1 MMLPVAFK
9 EQDITVSKHQILIAG
24 CGDIGSNLGS
34 KLAAQGHRIIGL
46 RRNINQLPPVIQG
59 IAADLNN
66 PALLQQVLQQLT
78 HKIDI
83 VIYAVAAGKRDEQC
97 YREAYLEGLQNLL
110 YALQHNGHS
119 PKQLLFVSSTAVY
132 QQSEHQWIDETSAT
146 EPEGFS
152 GQIMLQA
159 EQLALNN
166 TIPGCVVR
174 FSGIYGPGRNY
185 MLNQVSRGIGY
196 PKQPLSYS
204 NRIHRDDCVGV
215 LQHLIGKVGNETL
228 ESVYLASDCSPSPLS
243 EVTDWLAEQL
253 GTTITEPNSRRVIGS
268 KRCNNQRLLDSG
280 YQFKFPD
287 FRQGYQQLIKD
298 FNV

>member
-1 MMLPVAFK
+1 M
-9 EQDITVSKHQILIAG
+9 SKHQILIAG
-24 CGDIGSNLGS
+24 CGDIGSALGCE
-34 KLAAQGHRIIGL
+34 LAAQGHQIAGL

-59 IAADLNN
+59 IAADLCNL
-66 PALLQQVLQQLT
+66 PVLQQTLQQLND
-78 HKIDI
+78 KIDI
-83 VIYAVAAGKRDEQC
+83 VVYAVAAEKRDEQR
-97 YREAYLEGLQNLL
+97 YREAYPEGLKNLL
-110 YALQHNGHS
+110 TALQNSGHT
-119 PKQLLFVSSTAVY
+119 PKQLFFVSSTAVY
-132 QQSEHQWIDETSAT
+132 QQSEHQWIDETSTT

-166 TIPGCVVR
+166 AIPGCVVR

-185 MLNQVSRGIGY
+185 MLNQVSQGIGY
-196 PKQPLSYS
+196 PQALLSYS

-228 ESVYLASDCSPSPLS
+228 ESVYLASDCSPTQLH

-253 GTTITEPNSRRVIGS
+253 GTTITEQSARRVIGS

-298 FNV
+298 FKR